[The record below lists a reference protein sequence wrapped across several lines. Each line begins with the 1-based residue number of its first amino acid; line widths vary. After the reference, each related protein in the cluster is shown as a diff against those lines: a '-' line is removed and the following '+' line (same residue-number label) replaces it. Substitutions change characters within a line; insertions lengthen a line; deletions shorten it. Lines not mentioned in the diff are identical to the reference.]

1 MFCPAGGVEAAAAEF
16 GAKQLPNV
24 AVNTLGT
31 PLLNSVLAEAEAATK
46 AGVLVL
52 AE

>member
-1 MFCPAGGVEAAAAEF
+1 MSAGGVKEAAAEF
-16 GAKQLPNV
+16 GAKHLPNV

-31 PLLNSVLAEAEAATK
+31 PLLNSVLAEAEAATQ

-52 AE
+52 TE